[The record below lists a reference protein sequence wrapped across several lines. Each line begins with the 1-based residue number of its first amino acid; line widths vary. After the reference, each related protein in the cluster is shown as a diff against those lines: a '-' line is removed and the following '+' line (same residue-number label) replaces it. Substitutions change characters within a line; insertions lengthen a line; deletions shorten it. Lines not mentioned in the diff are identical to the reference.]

1 MAKLIK
7 KLLLSTAVGATSIF
21 LIGVKLNAT
30 TESIIYGNQNP
41 IEHVQLRQ
49 WINILVQQESSGRT
63 NIKILDNNHKYSYGC
78 LQFQKQTFVG
88 YAKSLNMLPETE
100 DNEIE
105 NFIYDCEYA
114 KLLVEKMIENNYD
127 NWKHWKNSVDKI
139 GMPPR

>member
-114 KLLVEKMIENNYD
+114 KLLAEKMIENNYD

-139 GMPPR
+139 GMSPR